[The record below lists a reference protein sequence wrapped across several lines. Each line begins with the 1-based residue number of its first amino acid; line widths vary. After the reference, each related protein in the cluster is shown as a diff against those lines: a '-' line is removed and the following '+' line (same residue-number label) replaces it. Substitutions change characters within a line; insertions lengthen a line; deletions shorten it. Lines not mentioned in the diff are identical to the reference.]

1 VDLRAHRVD
10 ALVLR
15 AIAYGESD
23 AVLHLLVRGRGRI
36 SAFARG
42 ARSSRK
48 RFGGALEPFQR
59 VEALVSEREGQ
70 ELWALREARVVEAYP
85 RLRDDLHR
93 IAHAGYAAELVH
105 EITRAGEPADA
116 LFALLEDFLARLE
129 AGAATSA
136 RLRALELLA
145 LEASG
150 LAPELSRCARCG
162 SEVPAGRAAFDPDA
176 GGLLCAP
183 CTNRTD
189 LTNRTLALGHASR
202 AALIQLRA
210 GGLAAADAPVSA
222 DGSGRPADARAF
234 EDACAQAQRPLALF
248 LEHHVGHRLRS
259 AAFLPQVGAPQ

>member
-23 AVLHLLVRGRGRI
+23 AVVHLLVLGRGRV

-59 VEALVSEREGQ
+59 VEALLSEREGQ
-70 ELWALREARVVEAYP
+70 ELWALREARVVEGHA
-85 RLRDDLHR
+85 RLREDLHR

-105 EITRAGEPADA
+105 DLTRAGQPADA
-116 LFALLEDFLARLE
+116 LFMLLEEFLTRLE

-145 LEASG
+145 LEAAG
-150 LAPELSRCARCG
+150 FAPELLACARCG
-162 SEVPAGRAAFDPDA
+162 SEVPSGRAAFDPDA
-176 GGLLCAP
+176 GGVVCGSCGQP
-183 CTNRTD
+183 GMS
-189 LTNRTLALGHASR
+189 LALSHGAR
-202 AALIQLRA
+202 AALGQLRR
-210 GGLAAADAPVSA
+210 GGLSAADAPTSA

-234 EDACAQAQRPLALF
+234 EDACGQAQRPLRLF
-248 LEHHVGHRLRS
+248 LQHHLGRALRS
-259 AAFLPQVGAPQ
+259 ADFLAQVGAPQ